1 MASKTNTGL
10 VAYAKAQVG
19 NPYWYGTFGQLATEA
34 LLKSKMA
41 QYPGQFEGSRPAT
54 ARAKHIGKRVHD
66 CCGLIKGYLWC
77 STPTSAPKYVA
88 AQDINVGGLKQ
99 RCKAKGG
106 IKTIPDIIG
115 LLLFRG
121 TSHVGI
127 YIGDGWVIE
136 AKGFD
141 HGVVRSRLADGN
153 WDTWGNLHWITYEAA
168 KPVQPDKPV
177 TGSIVKGSRV
187 KVKSGAKTYDGKGIA
202 SFVYAGTYIVD
213 ELDGNRAVLDRDGG
227 ICTAFK
233 TGDLILVSGGGTP
246 TKTVTKGCRVKVK
259 TGAKTYDGKG
269 VASFVYGNTYTVDEL
284 KGDRAVL
291 DRKGICTAFR
301 VVDLVVQ

>member
-1 MASKTNTGL
+1 M
-10 VAYAKAQVG
+10 
-19 NPYWYGTFGQLATEA
+19 
-34 LLKSKMA
+34 
-41 QYPGQFEGSRPAT
+41 
-54 ARAKHIGKRVHD
+54 
-66 CCGLIKGYLWC
+66 
-77 STPTSAPKYVA
+77 
-88 AQDINVGGLKQ
+88 
-99 RCKAKGG
+99 
-106 IKTIPDIIG
+106 
-115 LLLFRG
+115 
-121 TSHVGI
+121 
-127 YIGDGWVIE
+127 IE

-153 WDTWGNLHWITYEAA
+153 WDTWGKLDWITYEAA

>member
-1 MASKTNTGL
+1 
-10 VAYAKAQVG
+10 
-19 NPYWYGTFGQLATEA
+19 
-34 LLKSKMA
+34 MA

-88 AQDINVGGLKQ
+88 AQDVNVGGLKQ

-153 WDTWGNLHWITYEAA
+153 WDTWGKLDWITYEAA

>member
-1 MASKTNTGL
+1 MQASVFWIST
-10 VAYAKAQVG
+10 
-19 NPYWYGTFGQLATEA
+19 
-34 LLKSKMA
+34 S
-41 QYPGQFEGSRPAT
+41 
-54 ARAKHIGKRVHD
+54 IGR
-66 CCGLIKGYLWC
+66 
-77 STPTSAPKYVA
+77 STSAPKYVA
-88 AQDINVGGLKQ
+88 AQDVNVGGLKQ
-99 RCKAKGG
+99 RCKTKGG

-141 HGVVRSRLADGN
+141 HGVVRSRLEDGN
-153 WDTWGNLHWITYEAA
+153 WDTWGKLDWITYEAA

-177 TGSIVKGSRV
+177 TSSIVKGSRV
-187 KVKSGAKTYDGKGIA
+187 KVRDGAKTYDG
-202 SFVYAGTYIVD
+202 
-213 ELDGNRAVLDRDGG
+213 R
-227 ICTAFK
+227 
-233 TGDLILVSGGGTP
+233 
-246 TKTVTKGCRVKVK
+246 
-259 TGAKTYDGKG
+259 G